1 MNLRKL
7 SIIACVVICGA
18 LVAHAVQDGMEDM
31 QKKWMDYMTPGKQH
45 QEMAASAGK
54 WDVKSSFWM
63 MPGGEPMVSSAKS
76 TIETSMDNRYLIE
89 NFEGTMMG
97 MPYQGMGL
105 FGYDNLTKK
114 YWGTWV
120 DSMGTGPTNMSGTRT
135 GNKVEYHGT
144 MADVMAGKHVPV
156 RFVQTTIDADHHT
169 LEMFSKGPDGKEFRG
184 MFLEYSRQG
193 AQ

>member
-76 TIETSMDNRYLIE
+76 TIETSMRPNP
-89 NFEGTMMG
+89 GTSNSSRVFPVG
-97 MPYQGMGL
+97 NSRPVAAPAGSR
-105 FGYDNLTKK
+105 NSK
-114 YWGTWV
+114 
-120 DSMGTGPTNMSGTRT
+120 RT
-135 GNKVEYHGT
+135 G
-144 MADVMAGKHVPV
+144 DPVPETP
-156 RFVQTTIDADHHT
+156 R
-169 LEMFSKGPDGKEFRG
+169 S
-184 MFLEYSRQG
+184 S
-193 AQ
+193 